1 MIRQPPY
8 LTPRRVHRVAHPAA
22 HPAKDPEVRGVEVW
36 ENVGDEDVVEE
47 ARESVGRV
55 VRGIDAR
62 LLVVGHGRR

>member
-1 MIRQPPY
+1 
-8 LTPRRVHRVAHPAA
+8 
-22 HPAKDPEVRGVEVW
+22 
-36 ENVGDEDVVEE
+36 VGDEDVVEE